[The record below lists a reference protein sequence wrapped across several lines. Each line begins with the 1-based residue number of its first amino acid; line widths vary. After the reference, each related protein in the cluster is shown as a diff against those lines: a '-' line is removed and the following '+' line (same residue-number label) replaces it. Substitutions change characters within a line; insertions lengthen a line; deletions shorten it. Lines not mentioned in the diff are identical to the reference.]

1 MLRRHKIYEPSG
13 CERSFLDA
21 FQLRFNTSFLTCFTS
36 APSCSTDSLQ
46 VRKID
51 GLLSNVEGRIYL
63 NLLEDCAKADVRVK
77 P

>member
-21 FQLRFNTSFLTCFTS
+21 FQLRFNTSFLPCFNFGPLAARTACRYEKS
-36 APSCSTDSLQ
+36 MALAMS
-46 VRKID
+46 
-51 GLLSNVEGRIYL
+51 
-63 NLLEDCAKADVRVK
+63 KARAHFVKTDVRVK